1 MVFSSPFLFSVVGIS
16 SFTIFLLIL
25 TEILYY
31 LSMSFLFALW
41 KQMHFGR
48 SSAKIG
54 MQICRSQIIL
64 HLLNIL
70 GQLSSPTPPHIGPF
84 SILKRILNTLNPSW
98 LPHIISKIKVMKI
111 QGSVSLIVWV
121 SETPLR
127 QLILIKIFVFYLST
141 FVRYNLMFYIKYVLF
156 HLILSSN
163 QPSMLVLYSLY
174 I

>member
-1 MVFSSPFLFSVVGIS
+1 MVFSSSFLFSVVGIS

-31 LSMSFLFALW
+31 LSMSFLFVLW
-41 KQMHFGR
+41 KQMHFG
-48 SSAKIG
+48 SSTKIG

-64 HLLNIL
+64 HLLNNL

-127 QLILIKIFVFYLST
+127 KLILIKIFVFYLST
-141 FVRYNLMFYIKYVLF
+141 FNLSGT
-156 HLILSSN
+156 ILCF
-163 QPSMLVLYSLY
+163 

>member
-16 SFTIFLLIL
+16 SFSLFLLIL
-25 TEILYY
+25 TEILYCP
-31 LSMSFLFALW
+31 SMSFLFALW

-48 SSAKIG
+48 SSTKIG
-54 MQICRSQIIL
+54 RQICRSQIIL
-64 HLLNIL
+64 HLLNVL

-84 SILKRILNTLNPSW
+84 SILKIILNTSNQSW

-111 QGSVSLIVWV
+111 QSSVSLTVWV

-127 QLILIKIFVFYLST
+127 KLILIKIFVFYLST
-141 FVRYNLMFYIKYVLF
+141 FNLSGT
-156 HLILSSN
+156 ILCF
-163 QPSMLVLYSLY
+163 